1 MTDLT
6 FKLRAT
12 ETASTKRPPDVSG
25 GKRGTPSTN
34 IASLACYPL
43 VPIDAQLQER
53 MHLEGAMKLWQTFA
67 QGGLDI
73 LEGDLLCID
82 STEYPVR
89 YVEEWDWHPDS
100 ADRLLIVVE
109 ELKT

>member
-1 MTDLT
+1 MADAT
-6 FKLRAT
+6 FSLMAT
-12 ETASTKRPPDVSG
+12 TTASTKRPPDVSG
-25 GKRGTPSTN
+25 GKRTAPAQN
-34 IASLACYPL
+34 IASLSCYPL
-43 VPIDAQLQER
+43 VPVDAQLRER
-53 MHLEGAMKLWQTFA
+53 MHTEGMAKLWQTFV

-73 LEGDLLCID
+73 LEGDLLVIG

-89 YVEEWDWHPDS
+89 YVEEWDWFPDS